1 MAKISKYV
9 KLDKDILLEYIY
21 NDGNMIGDQYKILVD
36 SRDNRRSYIAGDL
49 SSTGN
54 TNILSQENQLFK
66 LDSVSGKYGIV
77 RPDYYS
83 YLQYKEF
90 SSSIPVRHDTIKIHI
105 PINWTFGEHLGFYIR
120 VYTLD
125 ETNTNPFEI
134 SNFYFDMT
142 NVSQQ
147 YLLNYSTPPLLFQ
160 EKLWGKTIQIEV
172 PAVNEIAAQKVDGSA
187 KPDSI
192 NYNLTNGI
200 GLSITAPIFID
211 FLFIDGIQKINGIS
225 SYILAGKVTTTIPQ
239 TPEFE
244 RLGLIIKHST
254 EGDFFEVYGIYNN
267 NIAEFKKFID
277 DSFTMGHRY
286 YVQYNITTYEQN
298 IRGKTTT
305 VTVYDGFNETIE
317 YRPIIKFSTTTAII
331 DVEMRL
337 IDSVDDSYILRRAS
351 YGMLQDEVSKY
362 STNMLK
368 INLVNASKPKIY
380 NVKNAIDASLLGVTN
395 AMGRTTTP
403 RGRFNKNNPNGA
415 GSGSGSGSG
424 SGFTAYASSGAGFN
438 VGIAVNK
445 GDFGS
450 GNAFGAGIG
459 ANGVAG
465 AGNAAGSG
473 FGSGLGAGAGSGFG
487 AAGAGAGV
495 AGDTGAGFGAGG
507 GNGVGGAGAGAGAGV
522 GNGAGGLFGSNGVQI
537 QTIKVP
543 YPVLIDKFNIIGKSE
558 NSIFNN
564 NTFFGNAKMQIKI
577 YPFDNIIKFI
587 IASGDATKPDYL
599 DMTGLGE
606 IRLTFKNDNRTEE
619 FPLMAESTDINLKLG
634 HVVFKVPQ
642 NKVLS
647 IKKIYESGVNIFY
660 ITAFSQGNNSVVYTG
675 LYQIFDNLKN
685 VSDLNKD
692 SAAEGAKPS
701 INPDPNLPKNTAVVT
716 RKLITSQTA
725 PTKKI

>member
-9 KLDKDILLEYIY
+9 KLDRDILLEYIY
-21 NDGNMIGDQYKILVD
+21 NDGNMVSDQYKILVD

-49 SSTGN
+49 STTGN
-54 TNILSQENQLFK
+54 TNIKGQENQLFK

-77 RPDYYS
+77 NPDYYS

-90 SSSIPVRHDTIKIHI
+90 SSSIPVRHDTIKVHI
-105 PINWTFGEHLGFYIR
+105 PINWTFGEHLGYYIR

-160 EKLWGKTIQIEV
+160 EKLWGKNIQIEI
-172 PAVNEIAAQKVDGSA
+172 PAINEIAAQKVNGSP
-187 KPDSI
+187 KEDSI
-192 NYNLTNGI
+192 NFNLTNGI

-211 FLFIDGIQKINGIS
+211 FFFIDGIQKVNGIS
-225 SYILAGKVTTTIPQ
+225 TYILAGKVTTTIPQ
-239 TPEFE
+239 APEFE
-244 RLGLIIKHST
+244 RLGLVVKHST
-254 EGDFFEVYGIYNN
+254 EGDFFEVYGTYND
-267 NIAEFKKFID
+267 NIAEFKKFMD

-305 VTVYDGFNETIE
+305 VTVYDGFNETVE

-368 INLVNASKPKIY
+368 INLVNAAKPKIY

-395 AMGRTTTP
+395 AMGRTTNP
-403 RGRFNKNNPNGA
+403 KGRVNQM
-415 GSGSGSGSG
+415 
-424 SGFTAYASSGAGFN
+424 ASSGAGFN

-445 GDFGS
+445 GDLGS
-450 GNAFGAGIG
+450 GNSF
-459 ANGVAG
+459 
-465 AGNAAGSG
+465 
-473 FGSGLGAGAGSGFG
+473 
-487 AAGAGAGV
+487 
-495 AGDTGAGFGAGG
+495 
-507 GNGVGGAGAGAGAGV
+507 GAGV
-522 GNGAGGLFGSNGVQI
+522 GANGGGGFGGNSSPGVQI
-537 QTIKVP
+537 QTVKVP
-543 YPVLIDKFNIIGKSE
+543 YPVLIDKFNIIGKSD
-558 NSIFNN
+558 NSVFNN

-587 IASGDATKPDYL
+587 IASGDVLKPDYL

-606 IRLTFKNDNRTEE
+606 IKLTFKNDNSMEE
-619 FPLMAESTDINLKLG
+619 FPLMIESTDINLKLG
-634 HVVFKVPQ
+634 QVVFKIPQ
-642 NKVLS
+642 TKVLS
-647 IKKIYESGVNIFY
+647 LKKIYESGVNIFY
-660 ITAFSQGNNSVVYTG
+660 ITSTNQGNTSAVYTG
-675 LYQIFDNLKN
+675 LYQIFDSLKN
-685 VSDLNKD
+685 VSDLNKE
-692 SAAEGAKPS
+692 SVAEGSKPS
-701 INPDPNLPKNTAVVT
+701 INQDPKLPKETAVVT
-716 RKLITSQTA
+716 RKVITGETS
-725 PTKKI
+725 PIKKG

>member
-21 NDGNMIGDQYKILVD
+21 NDGNMVGDQYKILVD

-49 SSTGN
+49 STTGN
-54 TNILSQENQLFK
+54 TNISGQENQLFK

-172 PAVNEIAAQKVDGSA
+172 PAVNEISAQKVDGSA

-254 EGDFFEVYGIYNN
+254 EGDFFEIYGTYNE

-395 AMGRTTTP
+395 AMGRTTAP
-403 RGRFNKNNPNGA
+403 KGRFNQK
-415 GSGSGSGSG
+415 
-424 SGFTAYASSGAGFN
+424 TSSGAGFN

-445 GDFGS
+445 GDLGS
-450 GNAFGAGIG
+450 GNAFGAGVG

-473 FGSGLGAGAGSGFG
+473 FG
-487 AAGAGAGV
+487 AAGAGTGV
-495 AGDTGAGFGAGG
+495 AGAAGDGFGAGG
-507 GNGVGGAGAGAGAGV
+507 GNGAGGAGSGFGA

-606 IRLTFKNDNRTEE
+606 IKLTFKNDNKTEE
-619 FPLMAESTDINLKLG
+619 FPLMAESTDINLKIG
-634 HVVFKVPQ
+634 QVVFKVPQ
-642 NKVLS
+642 SKVLS

-660 ITAFSQGNNSVVYTG
+660 ITALSQGNNSVVYTG

-725 PTKKI
+725 PTKKGG

>member
-21 NDGNMIGDQYKILVD
+21 NDGNMVGDQYKILID

-54 TNILSQENQLFK
+54 TNIKGQENQLFR
-66 LDSVSGKYGIV
+66 LDSVSGRYGIV
-77 RPDYYS
+77 NPDYYS

-90 SSSIPVRHDTIKIHI
+90 GASIPVRHDTIKVHI

-172 PAVNEIAAQKVDGSA
+172 PAINEIAAQKTNGFP
-187 KPDSI
+187 KEDSI
-192 NYNLTNGI
+192 NSNLSNGI
-200 GLSITAPIFID
+200 GISLTAPIFID
-211 FLFIDGIQKINGIS
+211 FFFIDGIQKVNGITT
-225 SYILAGKVTTTIPQ
+225 YILANKVTTTIPQ
-239 TPEFE
+239 APEFE
-244 RLGLIIKHST
+244 RLALVVKHSS
-254 EGDFFEVYGIYNN
+254 EGDFFEIYGTYND

-277 DSFTMGHRY
+277 DSVKMGHRY

-305 VTVYDGFNETIE
+305 VTVHDGFNEMIE

-395 AMGRTTTP
+395 AMGRTTKP
-403 RGRFNKNNPNGA
+403 RGRTNQM
-415 GSGSGSGSG
+415 
-424 SGFTAYASSGAGFN
+424 ASSGAGFN

-450 GNAFGAGIG
+450 GNDFGAGVG
-459 ANGVAG
+459 TNG
-465 AGNAAGSG
+465 
-473 FGSGLGAGAGSGFG
+473 
-487 AAGAGAGV
+487 
-495 AGDTGAGFGAGG
+495 GAGFGGSGG
-507 GNGVGGAGAGAGAGV
+507 SVK
-522 GNGAGGLFGSNGVQI
+522 I
-537 QTIKVP
+537 ETIKVP
-543 YPVLIDKFNIIGKSE
+543 YPVLIDKFNIIGKSD
-558 NSIFNN
+558 NAIFSN
-564 NTFFGNAKMQIKI
+564 NTFYGNAKMQIKI
-577 YPFDNIIKFI
+577 YPYDNILKFI
-587 IASGDATKPDYL
+587 IASGDPLKPDYL

-606 IRLTFKNDNRTEE
+606 IKLAFRTDNTTEE
-619 FPLMAESTDINLKLG
+619 FTLLAEATDINLKLG
-634 HVVFKVPQ
+634 QVVFKIPQ
-642 NKVLS
+642 SKVMS
-647 IKKIYESGVNIFY
+647 IKKIYESGVNLFY
-660 ITAFSQGNNSVVYTG
+660 IIASSQGNVSVVYTG
-675 LYQIFDNLKN
+675 LFQIFDNLAN
-685 VSDLNKD
+685 ISTLNKD
-692 SAAEGAKPS
+692 SVANPG
-701 INPDPNLPKNTAVVT
+701 INQDPKLPKETAVVT
-716 RKLITSQTA
+716 RKLITGETA
-725 PTKKI
+725 PTKKGG

>member
-54 TNILSQENQLFK
+54 TNIKAQENQLFR
-66 LDSVSGKYGIV
+66 LDQVSGRYGIV
-77 RPDYYS
+77 NPDYYS

-90 SSSIPVRHDTIKIHI
+90 GASIPVRHDTIKIHI

-120 VYTLD
+120 VHGLD

-147 YLLNYSTPPLLFQ
+147 YLMSYSSPPLLFQ
-160 EKLWGKTIQIEV
+160 EKLWGKTVQIEI
-172 PAVNEIAAQKVDGSA
+172 PAINELAAQKVNGLP
-187 KPDSI
+187 KNDSI
-192 NYNLTNGI
+192 NSNLTNGI

-211 FLFIDGIQKINGIS
+211 FYFIDGIQKVNGIT
-225 SYILAGKVTTTIPQ
+225 SYLLASKVTTTIPQ
-239 TPEFE
+239 APEFE
-244 RLGLIIKHST
+244 RLALMVQHST
-254 EGDFFEVYGIYNN
+254 QGDFFEIYGTYND

-277 DSFTMGHRY
+277 DSVKMGHRY

-305 VTVYDGFNETIE
+305 VTVHDGFNESIE

-368 INLVNASKPKIY
+368 INLVNASKPKVY

-395 AMGRTTTP
+395 AMGRTTKP
-403 RGRFNKNNPNGA
+403 RGRINQ
-415 GSGSGSGSG
+415 
-424 SGFTAYASSGAGFN
+424 TTSSGAGFN

-450 GNAFGAGIG
+450 GSGFGAGVG
-459 ANGVAG
+459 ANGGAGFGG
-465 AGNAAGSG
+465 AGN
-473 FGSGLGAGAGSGFG
+473 GSGLGS
-487 AAGAGAGV
+487 
-495 AGDTGAGFGAGG
+495 
-507 GNGVGGAGAGAGAGV
+507 GNG
-522 GNGAGGLFGSNGVQI
+522 QI
-537 QTIKVP
+537 KIETIKVP
-543 YPVLIDKFNIIGKSE
+543 YPVLIDRANIIGKSD

-564 NTFFGNAKMQIKI
+564 NVFYGNAKMQIKV
-577 YPFDNIIKFI
+577 YPYDNIIKFI
-587 IASGDATKPDYL
+587 IASGDPLKPDYL

-606 IRLTFKNDNRTEE
+606 IKMTFRNDNTTEE
-619 FPLMAESTDINLKLG
+619 FSLLVESTDINLKLG
-634 HVVFKVPQ
+634 QVVFKIPQ
-642 NKVLS
+642 SKVMS
-647 IKKIYESGVNIFY
+647 IKKIYESGVNLFY
-660 ITAFSQGNNSVVYTG
+660 IVASSQGNVSVVYTG
-675 LYQIFDNLKN
+675 LFQIFDNLAN
-685 VSDLNKD
+685 VSTLNKD
-692 SAAEGAKPS
+692 SVTEGNKPS
-701 INPDPNLPKNTAVVT
+701 INQDPNLPKATAVVT
-716 RKLITSQTA
+716 RKLITGETT
-725 PTKKI
+725 PTKKGG

>member
-54 TNILSQENQLFK
+54 TNIKGQENQLFR
-66 LDSVSGKYGIV
+66 LDQVSGRYGIV
-77 RPDYYS
+77 NPEYYS

-90 SSSIPVRHDTIKIHI
+90 GASIPVRHDTIKVHI

-120 VYTLD
+120 VYAL
-125 ETNTNPFEI
+125 EESNTSPFEI

-147 YLLNYSTPPLLFQ
+147 YLLNYSSPPLLFQ

-172 PAVNEIAAQKVDGSA
+172 PAINEVAAQKTNGFP
-187 KPDSI
+187 KENSI
-192 NYNLTNGI
+192 NSNLTNGI

-211 FLFIDGIQKINGIS
+211 FYFIDGIQKVNGVT
-225 SYILAGKVTTTIPQ
+225 SYILANKVTTTIPQ
-239 TPEFE
+239 APEFE
-244 RLGLIIKHST
+244 RLALVVQHST
-254 EGDFFEVYGIYNN
+254 EGDFFEIYGTYND

-277 DSFTMGHRY
+277 DSVKMGHRY

-305 VTVYDGFNETIE
+305 VTVHDGFNESIE

-368 INLVNASKPKIY
+368 INLVNASKPKVY

-395 AMGRTTTP
+395 AMGRTTNP
-403 RGRFNKNNPNGA
+403 RGRVNQM
-415 GSGSGSGSG
+415 
-424 SGFTAYASSGAGFN
+424 ASSGAGFN

-445 GDFGS
+445 GDLGS

-459 ANGVAG
+459 ANGG
-465 AGNAAGSG
+465 AGNGSG
-473 FGSGLGAGAGSGFG
+473 N
-487 AAGAGAGV
+487 
-495 AGDTGAGFGAGG
+495 G
-507 GNGVGGAGAGAGAGV
+507 GNGM
-522 GNGAGGLFGSNGVQI
+522 GNGQI
-537 QTIKVP
+537 KIETVKVP
-543 YPVLIDKFNIIGKSE
+543 YPVLIDRANVIGKSD

-564 NTFFGNAKMQIKI
+564 NVFYGNAKMQIKI
-577 YPFDNIIKFI
+577 YPYDNIIKFI
-587 IASGDATKPDYL
+587 IASGDPLKPDYL

-606 IRLTFKNDNRTEE
+606 IKMAFRNDNTTEE
-619 FPLMAESTDINLKLG
+619 FTLLAESTDINLKLG
-634 HVVFKVPQ
+634 QVVFKIPQ
-642 NKVLS
+642 SKVIS
-647 IKKIYESGVNIFY
+647 IKRIYESGVNLFY
-660 ITAFSQGNNSVVYTG
+660 IIASSQGNVSVVYTG
-675 LYQIFDNLKN
+675 LFQIFDNLAN
-685 VSDLNKD
+685 VSTLNRD
-692 SAAEGAKPS
+692 SVAEGNKPS
-701 INPDPNLPKNTAVVT
+701 INQDPKLPKDTAVVT
-716 RKLITSQTA
+716 RKLITGDTA
-725 PTKKI
+725 PTKKGG

>member
-21 NDGNMIGDQYKILVD
+21 NDGNMVGDQYKILID

-54 TNILSQENQLFK
+54 TNIKGQENQLFR
-66 LDSVSGKYGIV
+66 LDSVSGRYGIV
-77 RPDYYS
+77 NPDYYS

-90 SSSIPVRHDTIKIHI
+90 GASIPVRHDTIKVHI

-147 YLLNYSTPPLLFQ
+147 YLMNYSTPPLLFQ

-172 PAVNEIAAQKVDGSA
+172 PAINEIAAQKTDGLP
-187 KPDSI
+187 KEDSI
-192 NYNLTNGI
+192 NSNLSNGI
-200 GLSITAPIFID
+200 GISLTAPIFID
-211 FLFIDGIQKINGIS
+211 FFFIDGIQKVNGITT
-225 SYILAGKVTTTIPQ
+225 YILANKVTTTIPQ
-239 TPEFE
+239 APEFE
-244 RLGLIIKHST
+244 RLALVVQHSS
-254 EGDFFEVYGIYNN
+254 EGDFFEIYGTYND

-277 DSFTMGHRY
+277 DSVKMGHRY

-305 VTVYDGFNETIE
+305 VTVHDGFNEMIE
-317 YRPIIKFSTTTAII
+317 YRPIIKFSTTTASI

-362 STNMLK
+362 STSMLK

-403 RGRFNKNNPNGA
+403 RGRTNQM
-415 GSGSGSGSG
+415 
-424 SGFTAYASSGAGFN
+424 ASSGAGFN

-445 GDFGS
+445 GDLGS
-450 GNAFGAGIG
+450 GNDFGAGVG
-459 ANGVAG
+459 ANG
-465 AGNAAGSG
+465 
-473 FGSGLGAGAGSGFG
+473 
-487 AAGAGAGV
+487 
-495 AGDTGAGFGAGG
+495 GAGFGGSGG
-507 GNGVGGAGAGAGAGV
+507 SVK
-522 GNGAGGLFGSNGVQI
+522 I
-537 QTIKVP
+537 ETIKVP
-543 YPVLIDKFNIIGKSE
+543 YPVLIDKFNIIGKSD
-558 NSIFNN
+558 NAIFSN
-564 NTFFGNAKMQIKI
+564 NTFYGNAKMQIKI
-577 YPFDNIIKFI
+577 YPYDNILKFI
-587 IASGDATKPDYL
+587 IASGDPLKPDYL

-606 IRLTFKNDNRTEE
+606 IKLAFRTDNTTEE
-619 FPLMAESTDINLKLG
+619 FTLLAEATDINLKLG
-634 HVVFKVPQ
+634 QVVFKIPQ
-642 NKVLS
+642 SKVIS
-647 IKKIYESGVNIFY
+647 IKKIYESGVNLFY
-660 ITAFSQGNNSVVYTG
+660 IIASSQGNVSVVYTG
-675 LYQIFDNLKN
+675 LFQIFDNLAN
-685 VSDLNKD
+685 ISALNKD
-692 SAAEGAKPS
+692 SAANPG
-701 INPDPNLPKNTAVVT
+701 INQDPKLPKETAVVT
-716 RKLITSQTA
+716 RKLITGETA
-725 PTKKI
+725 PTKKGG

>member
-21 NDGNMIGDQYKILVD
+21 NDGNMVGDQYKILID
-36 SRDNRRSYIAGDL
+36 SRDGRRSYIAGDL

-54 TNILSQENQLFK
+54 TNIKGQENQLFR
-66 LDSVSGKYGIV
+66 LDSVSGRYGIV
-77 RPDYYS
+77 NPDYYS

-90 SSSIPVRHDTIKIHI
+90 GASIPVRHDTIKVHI

-147 YLLNYSTPPLLFQ
+147 YLMNYSTPPLLFQ

-172 PAVNEIAAQKVDGSA
+172 PAINEIAAQKTDGLP
-187 KPDSI
+187 KEDSI
-192 NYNLTNGI
+192 NSNLSNGI
-200 GLSITAPIFID
+200 GISLTAPIFID
-211 FLFIDGIQKINGIS
+211 FFFIDGIQKVNGITT
-225 SYILAGKVTTTIPQ
+225 YILANKVTTTIPQ
-239 TPEFE
+239 ASEFE
-244 RLGLIIKHST
+244 RLALVVQHSS
-254 EGDFFEVYGIYNN
+254 EGDFFEIYGTYND

-277 DSFTMGHRY
+277 DSVKMGHRY

-305 VTVYDGFNETIE
+305 VTVHDGFNEMIE

-362 STNMLK
+362 STSMLK

-403 RGRFNKNNPNGA
+403 RGRTNQM
-415 GSGSGSGSG
+415 
-424 SGFTAYASSGAGFN
+424 ASSGAGFN

-445 GDFGS
+445 GDLGS
-450 GNAFGAGIG
+450 GNDFGAGVG
-459 ANGVAG
+459 ANG
-465 AGNAAGSG
+465 
-473 FGSGLGAGAGSGFG
+473 
-487 AAGAGAGV
+487 
-495 AGDTGAGFGAGG
+495 GAGFGGSGG
-507 GNGVGGAGAGAGAGV
+507 SVKV
-522 GNGAGGLFGSNGVQI
+522 E
-537 QTIKVP
+537 TIKVP
-543 YPVLIDKFNIIGKSE
+543 YPVLIDKFNIIGKSD
-558 NSIFNN
+558 NAIFSN
-564 NTFFGNAKMQIKI
+564 NTFYGNAKMQIKI
-577 YPFDNIIKFI
+577 YPYDNILKFI
-587 IASGDATKPDYL
+587 IASGDPLKPDYL

-606 IRLTFKNDNRTEE
+606 IKLAFRTDNTTEE
-619 FPLMAESTDINLKLG
+619 FTLLAEATDINLKLG
-634 HVVFKVPQ
+634 QVVFKIPQ
-642 NKVLS
+642 SKVLS
-647 IKKIYESGVNIFY
+647 IKKIYESGVNLFY
-660 ITAFSQGNNSVVYTG
+660 IIASSQGNVSVVYTG
-675 LYQIFDNLKN
+675 LFQIFDNLAN
-685 VSDLNKD
+685 ISALNKD
-692 SAAEGAKPS
+692 SAANPG
-701 INPDPNLPKNTAVVT
+701 INQDPKLPKETAVVT
-716 RKLITSQTA
+716 RKLITGETA
-725 PTKKI
+725 PTKKGG

>member
-9 KLDKDILLEYIY
+9 KLDRDILLEYIY
-21 NDGNMIGDQYKILVD
+21 NDGNMISDQYKILVD

-49 SSTGN
+49 SGTGN
-54 TNILSQENQLFK
+54 TNIKGQENQLFK

-77 RPDYYS
+77 NPDYYS

-90 SSSIPVRHDTIKIHI
+90 SSSIPVRHDTIKVHI

-160 EKLWGKTIQIEV
+160 EKLWGKTIEIEV
-172 PAVNEIAAQKVDGSA
+172 PAINEIATQKVDGSP
-187 KPDSI
+187 KEDSI

-211 FLFIDGIQKINGIS
+211 FFFIDGIQKVNGIS
-225 SYILAGKVTTTIPQ
+225 TYILAGKVTTTIPQ

-244 RLGLIIKHST
+244 RLGLVVKHST
-254 EGDFFEVYGIYNN
+254 EGDFFEIHGTYND

-305 VTVYDGFNETIE
+305 VTVHDGFNETIE

-368 INLVNASKPKIY
+368 INLTNATKPKIY

-403 RGRFNKNNPNGA
+403 RGRTNNM
-415 GSGSGSGSG
+415 
-424 SGFTAYASSGAGFN
+424 ASSGAGFN

-445 GDFGS
+445 GDLGS
-450 GNAFGAGIG
+450 GNSF
-459 ANGVAG
+459 
-465 AGNAAGSG
+465 
-473 FGSGLGAGAGSGFG
+473 
-487 AAGAGAGV
+487 
-495 AGDTGAGFGAGG
+495 
-507 GNGVGGAGAGAGAGV
+507 GAGV
-522 GNGAGGLFGSNGVQI
+522 GNNGGVFGGNSNTTQV

-543 YPVLIDKFNIIGKSE
+543 YPVLVDKFNIIGKSE
-558 NSIFNN
+558 NSVFNN
-564 NTFFGNAKMQIKI
+564 NTFYGNAKMQIKI

-587 IASGDATKPDYL
+587 IASGDPLKPDYL

-606 IRLTFKNDNRTEE
+606 IKLVFKNDNTTQE
-619 FPLMAESTDINLKLG
+619 FPLMIESSDINLKLG
-634 HVVFKVPQ
+634 QIVFKLPQ
-642 NKVLS
+642 SKVLS
-647 IKKIYESGVNIFY
+647 VKKIYESGVNIFY
-660 ITAFSQGNNSVVYTG
+660 ITSFNQGNTSVVYTG

-692 SAAEGAKPS
+692 SVVVGNSA
-701 INPDPNLPKNTAVVT
+701 INQDPKLPRETAVVT
-716 RKLITSQTA
+716 RKLITSETA
-725 PTKKI
+725 PTKKG

>member
-21 NDGNMIGDQYKILVD
+21 NDGNMVGDQYKILID
-36 SRDNRRSYIAGDL
+36 SRDGRRSYIAGDL

-54 TNILSQENQLFK
+54 TNIKGQENQLFR
-66 LDSVSGKYGIV
+66 LDSVSGRYGIV
-77 RPDYYS
+77 NPDYYS

-90 SSSIPVRHDTIKIHI
+90 GASIPVRHDTIKVHI

-147 YLLNYSTPPLLFQ
+147 YLMNYSTPPLLFQ

-172 PAVNEIAAQKVDGSA
+172 PAINEIAAQKTDGLP
-187 KPDSI
+187 KEDSI
-192 NYNLTNGI
+192 NSNLSNGI
-200 GLSITAPIFID
+200 GISLTAPIFID
-211 FLFIDGIQKINGIS
+211 FFFIDGIQKVNGITT
-225 SYILAGKVTTTIPQ
+225 YILANKVTTTIPQ
-239 TPEFE
+239 APEFE
-244 RLGLIIKHST
+244 RLALVVQHSS
-254 EGDFFEVYGIYNN
+254 EGDFFEIYGTYND

-277 DSFTMGHRY
+277 DSVKMGHRY

-305 VTVYDGFNETIE
+305 VTVHDGFNEMIE

-362 STNMLK
+362 STSMLK

-403 RGRFNKNNPNGA
+403 RGRTNQM
-415 GSGSGSGSG
+415 
-424 SGFTAYASSGAGFN
+424 ASSGAGFN

-445 GDFGS
+445 GDLGS
-450 GNAFGAGIG
+450 GNDFGAGVG
-459 ANGVAG
+459 ANG
-465 AGNAAGSG
+465 
-473 FGSGLGAGAGSGFG
+473 
-487 AAGAGAGV
+487 
-495 AGDTGAGFGAGG
+495 GAGFGGSGG
-507 GNGVGGAGAGAGAGV
+507 SVKV
-522 GNGAGGLFGSNGVQI
+522 E
-537 QTIKVP
+537 TIKVP
-543 YPVLIDKFNIIGKSE
+543 YPVLIDKFNIIGKSD
-558 NSIFNN
+558 NAIFSN
-564 NTFFGNAKMQIKI
+564 NTFYGNAKMQIKI
-577 YPFDNIIKFI
+577 YPYDNILKFI
-587 IASGDATKPDYL
+587 IASGDPLKPDYL

-606 IRLTFKNDNRTEE
+606 IKLAFRTDNTTEE
-619 FPLMAESTDINLKLG
+619 FTLLAEATDINLKLG
-634 HVVFKVPQ
+634 QVVFKIPQ
-642 NKVLS
+642 SKVMS
-647 IKKIYESGVNIFY
+647 IKKIYESGVNLFY
-660 ITAFSQGNNSVVYTG
+660 IIASSQGNVSVVYTG
-675 LYQIFDNLKN
+675 LFQIFDNLAN
-685 VSDLNKD
+685 ISALNKD
-692 SAAEGAKPS
+692 SAANPG
-701 INPDPNLPKNTAVVT
+701 INQDPKLPKETAVVT
-716 RKLITSQTA
+716 RKLITGETA
-725 PTKKI
+725 PTKKGG

>member
-36 SRDNRRSYIAGDL
+36 SRDNRRSYIAGDF

-54 TNILSQENQLFK
+54 TNIKGKENQLFR
-66 LDSVSGKYGIV
+66 LDQVSGRYGIV
-77 RPDYYS
+77 NPDYYS

-90 SSSIPVRHDTIKIHI
+90 SASIPVRHDTIKVHI

-120 VYTLD
+120 VYGLD

-147 YLLNYSTPPLLFQ
+147 YLLNYSAPPLLFQ
-160 EKLWGKTIQIEV
+160 EKLWGKNIQIEI
-172 PAVNEIAAQKVDGSA
+172 PAINELAAQKVNGLP
-187 KPDSI
+187 KNDSI
-192 NYNLTNGI
+192 NSNLSNGI

-211 FLFIDGIQKINGIS
+211 FYFIDGIQKVNGIT

-239 TPEFE
+239 APEFE
-244 RLGLIIKHST
+244 RLALMVQHST
-254 EGDFFEVYGIYNN
+254 EGDFFEIYGTYND

-277 DSFTMGHRY
+277 DSVKMGHRY

-305 VTVYDGFNETIE
+305 VTVHDGFNESIE

-337 IDSVDDSYILRRAS
+337 VDSVDDSYILRRAS

-368 INLVNASKPKIY
+368 INLVNASKPKVY

-395 AMGRTTTP
+395 AMGRTTKP
-403 RGRFNKNNPNGA
+403 RGRIKM
-415 GSGSGSGSG
+415 
-424 SGFTAYASSGAGFN
+424 ASSGAGFN

-445 GDFGS
+445 GDLGS

-459 ANGVAG
+459 ANG
-465 AGNAAGSG
+465 
-473 FGSGLGAGAGSGFG
+473 
-487 AAGAGAGV
+487 
-495 AGDTGAGFGAGG
+495 GAGFG
-507 GNGVGGAGAGAGAGV
+507 GNGT
-522 GNGAGGLFGSNGVQI
+522 GNGAGNGGLGSGQVKI
-537 QTIKVP
+537 ETVKVP
-543 YPVLIDKFNIIGKSE
+543 YPVLIDRANIIGKSD

-564 NTFFGNAKMQIKI
+564 NVFYGNAKMQIKI
-577 YPFDNIIKFI
+577 YPYDNIIKFI
-587 IASGDATKPDYL
+587 IASGDPLKPDYL

-606 IRLTFKNDNRTEE
+606 IKMTFRNDNTTEE
-619 FPLMAESTDINLKLG
+619 FTLLAESTDINLKLG
-634 HVVFKVPQ
+634 QVVFKVPQ
-642 NKVLS
+642 SKVIS
-647 IKKIYESGVNIFY
+647 IKRIYESGVNLFY
-660 ITAFSQGNNSVVYTG
+660 IIASSQGNVSVVYTG
-675 LYQIFDNLKN
+675 LFQIFDNLAN
-685 VSDLNKD
+685 VSTLNKD
-692 SAAEGAKPS
+692 SVAEGNKPS
-701 INPDPNLPKNTAVVT
+701 INQDPKLPKDTAVVT
-716 RKLITSQTA
+716 RKLITGETA
-725 PTKKI
+725 PTKKGG

>member
-21 NDGNMIGDQYKILVD
+21 NDGNMVGDQYKILID
-36 SRDNRRSYIAGDL
+36 SRDGRRSYIAGDL

-54 TNILSQENQLFK
+54 TNIKGQENQLFR
-66 LDSVSGKYGIV
+66 LDAVSGRYGIV
-77 RPDYYS
+77 NPDYYS

-90 SSSIPVRHDTIKIHI
+90 GASIPVRHDTIKVHI

-147 YLLNYSTPPLLFQ
+147 YLMNYSTPPLLFQ

-172 PAVNEIAAQKVDGSA
+172 PAINEIAAQKTDGLP
-187 KPDSI
+187 KEDSI
-192 NYNLTNGI
+192 NSNLSNGI
-200 GLSITAPIFID
+200 GISLTAPIFID
-211 FLFIDGIQKINGIS
+211 FFFIDGIQKVNGITT
-225 SYILAGKVTTTIPQ
+225 YILANKVTTTIPQ
-239 TPEFE
+239 APEFE
-244 RLGLIIKHST
+244 RLALVVQHSS
-254 EGDFFEVYGIYNN
+254 EGDFFEIYGTYND

-277 DSFTMGHRY
+277 DSVKMGHRY

-305 VTVYDGFNETIE
+305 VTVHDGFNEMIE

-362 STNMLK
+362 STSMLK

-403 RGRFNKNNPNGA
+403 RGRTNQM
-415 GSGSGSGSG
+415 
-424 SGFTAYASSGAGFN
+424 ASSGAGFN

-445 GDFGS
+445 GDLGS
-450 GNAFGAGIG
+450 GNDFGAGVG
-459 ANGVAG
+459 ANG
-465 AGNAAGSG
+465 
-473 FGSGLGAGAGSGFG
+473 
-487 AAGAGAGV
+487 
-495 AGDTGAGFGAGG
+495 GAGFGGSGG
-507 GNGVGGAGAGAGAGV
+507 SVKV
-522 GNGAGGLFGSNGVQI
+522 E
-537 QTIKVP
+537 TIKVP
-543 YPVLIDKFNIIGKSE
+543 YPVLIDKFNIIGKSD
-558 NSIFNN
+558 NAIFSN
-564 NTFFGNAKMQIKI
+564 NTFYGNAKMQIKI
-577 YPFDNIIKFI
+577 YPYDNILKFI
-587 IASGDATKPDYL
+587 IASGDPLKPDYL

-606 IRLTFKNDNRTEE
+606 IKLAFRTDNTTEE
-619 FPLMAESTDINLKLG
+619 FTLLAEATDINLKLG
-634 HVVFKVPQ
+634 QVVFKIPQ
-642 NKVLS
+642 SKVMA
-647 IKKIYESGVNIFY
+647 IKKIYEAGVNLFY
-660 ITAFSQGNNSVVYTG
+660 IIASSQGNVSVVYTG
-675 LYQIFDNLKN
+675 LFQIFDNLAN
-685 VSDLNKD
+685 ISALNKD
-692 SAAEGAKPS
+692 SAANPG
-701 INPDPNLPKNTAVVT
+701 INQDPKLPKETAVVT
-716 RKLITSQTA
+716 RKLITGETA
-725 PTKKI
+725 PTKKGG

>member
-21 NDGNMIGDQYKILVD
+21 NDGNMVGDQYKILID
-36 SRDNRRSYIAGDL
+36 SRDGRRSYIAGDL

-54 TNILSQENQLFK
+54 TNIKGQENQLFR
-66 LDSVSGKYGIV
+66 LDSVSGRYGIV
-77 RPDYYS
+77 NPDYYS

-90 SSSIPVRHDTIKIHI
+90 GASIPVRHDTIKVHI

-147 YLLNYSTPPLLFQ
+147 YLMNYSTPPLLFQ

-172 PAVNEIAAQKVDGSA
+172 PAINEIAAQKTDGLP
-187 KPDSI
+187 KEDSI
-192 NYNLTNGI
+192 NSNLSNGI
-200 GLSITAPIFID
+200 GISLTAPIFID
-211 FLFIDGIQKINGIS
+211 FFFIDGIQKVNGITT
-225 SYILAGKVTTTIPQ
+225 YILANKVTTTIPQ
-239 TPEFE
+239 APEFE
-244 RLGLIIKHST
+244 RLALVVQHSS
-254 EGDFFEVYGIYNN
+254 EGDFFEIYGTYND

-277 DSFTMGHRY
+277 DSVKMGHRY

-305 VTVYDGFNETIE
+305 VTVHDGFNEMIE

-362 STNMLK
+362 STSMLK

-395 AMGRTTTP
+395 AMGRTTKP
-403 RGRFNKNNPNGA
+403 RGRTNQM
-415 GSGSGSGSG
+415 
-424 SGFTAYASSGAGFN
+424 ASSGAGFN

-450 GNAFGAGIG
+450 GNDFGAGVG
-459 ANGVAG
+459 TNG
-465 AGNAAGSG
+465 
-473 FGSGLGAGAGSGFG
+473 
-487 AAGAGAGV
+487 
-495 AGDTGAGFGAGG
+495 GAGFGGSGG
-507 GNGVGGAGAGAGAGV
+507 SVK
-522 GNGAGGLFGSNGVQI
+522 I
-537 QTIKVP
+537 ETIKVP
-543 YPVLIDKFNIIGKSE
+543 YPVLIDKFNIIGKSD
-558 NSIFNN
+558 NAIFSN
-564 NTFFGNAKMQIKI
+564 NTFYGNAKMQIKI
-577 YPFDNIIKFI
+577 YPYDNILKFI
-587 IASGDATKPDYL
+587 IASGDPLKPDYL

-606 IRLTFKNDNRTEE
+606 IKLAFRTDNTTEE
-619 FPLMAESTDINLKLG
+619 FTLLAEATDINLKLG
-634 HVVFKVPQ
+634 QVVFKIPQ
-642 NKVLS
+642 SKVMS
-647 IKKIYESGVNIFY
+647 IKKIYESGVNLFY
-660 ITAFSQGNNSVVYTG
+660 IIASSQGNVSVVYTG
-675 LYQIFDNLKN
+675 LFQIFDNLAN
-685 VSDLNKD
+685 ISTLNKD
-692 SAAEGAKPS
+692 SVANPG
-701 INPDPNLPKNTAVVT
+701 INQDPKLPKETAVVT
-716 RKLITSQTA
+716 RKLITGETA
-725 PTKKI
+725 PTKKGG

>member
-9 KLDKDILLEYIY
+9 KLNRDILLEYIY
-21 NDGNMIGDQYKILVD
+21 NDGNLIGDQYKILID

-54 TNILSQENQLFK
+54 TNIKGQENQLFR

-77 RPDYYS
+77 NPDYYS

-90 SSSIPVRHDTIKIHI
+90 SASIPVRHDTIKVHI

-125 ETNTNPFEI
+125 QTNTNPFEL

-142 NVSQQ
+142 KVSQQ
-147 YLLNYSTPPLLFQ
+147 SLLNYSTPPLLFQ
-160 EKLWGKTIQIEV
+160 ERLWGKNIQIEI
-172 PAVNEIAAQKVDGSA
+172 PAVNEVAAQKTNESP
-187 KPDSI
+187 KEDSI
-192 NYNLTNGI
+192 NFNLTNGI
-200 GLSITAPIFID
+200 GLSITAPIFVD
-211 FLFIDGIQKINGIS
+211 FYFIDGIQKVNGIS
-225 SYILAGKVTTTIPQ
+225 SYILGGKVTTTIPQ
-239 TPEFE
+239 APEFE
-244 RLGLIIKHST
+244 RLGLVIKHST
-254 EGDFFEVYGIYNN
+254 EGDFFEVYGTYND
-267 NIAEFKKFID
+267 NIAEFKKFMD
-277 DSFTMGHRY
+277 DSFKMGHRY

-305 VTVYDGFNETIE
+305 VTVHDGFNETIE

-337 IDSVDDSYILRRAS
+337 IDSVDDSYILRRSS

-368 INLVNASKPKIY
+368 INLTNAAKPKIY

-395 AMGRTTTP
+395 AMGRTTKP
-403 RGRFNKNNPNGA
+403 RGRFNKM
-415 GSGSGSGSG
+415 
-424 SGFTAYASSGAGFN
+424 TSSGAGFN

-445 GDFGS
+445 GDLGS
-450 GNAFGAGIG
+450 GNDF
-459 ANGVAG
+459 
-465 AGNAAGSG
+465 
-473 FGSGLGAGAGSGFG
+473 
-487 AAGAGAGV
+487 
-495 AGDTGAGFGAGG
+495 
-507 GNGVGGAGAGAGAGV
+507 GAGV
-522 GNGAGGLFGSNGVQI
+522 GGNGGGGFGGNGGAGNGNGNGNGLGGNGVQI

-558 NSIFNN
+558 NAIFNN
-564 NTFFGNAKMQIKI
+564 NVFYGNAKMQIKI

-587 IASGDATKPDYL
+587 IASGDALKPDYL

-606 IRLTFKNDNRTEE
+606 IRLTFRNDKATEE

-634 HVVFKVPQ
+634 QVVFKIPQ
-642 NKVLS
+642 SKVMS
-647 IKKIYESGVNIFY
+647 VKKIYESGINIFY
-660 ITAFSQGNNSVVYTG
+660 ITSFNQGNNSVVYTG
-675 LYQIFDNLKN
+675 LFQIFDNLKN

-692 SAAEGAKPS
+692 SVVAGNTPA
-701 INPDPNLPKNTAVVT
+701 INQDPKLPKETAVVT
-716 RKLITSQTA
+716 RKLITGETN
-725 PTKKI
+725 PTKKGG

>member
-21 NDGNMIGDQYKILVD
+21 NDGNMIGDQYKILID

-54 TNILSQENQLFK
+54 TNIKGQENQLFR
-66 LDSVSGKYGIV
+66 LDSVSGRYGIV
-77 RPDYYS
+77 NPDYYS

-90 SSSIPVRHDTIKIHI
+90 GASIPVRHDTIKVHI

-147 YLLNYSTPPLLFQ
+147 YLLNYSAPPLLFQ
-160 EKLWGKTIQIEV
+160 EKLWGKNIQIEV
-172 PAVNEIAAQKVDGSA
+172 PAINELAAQKTNSLP
-187 KPDSI
+187 KEDSI
-192 NYNLTNGI
+192 NSNLSNGI

-211 FLFIDGIQKINGIS
+211 FFFIDGIQKINGIS
-225 SYILAGKVTTTIPQ
+225 TYILAGKVTTTIPQ
-239 TPEFE
+239 APEFE
-244 RLGLIIKHST
+244 RLALVVQHSS
-254 EGDFFEVYGIYNN
+254 EGDFFEIYGTYND

-277 DSFTMGHRY
+277 DSLKMGHRY
-286 YVQYNITTYEQN
+286 YVQYNITVYEQN

-305 VTVYDGFNETIE
+305 VTVHDGFNETIE

-362 STNMLK
+362 STNMLR
-368 INLVNASKPKIY
+368 INLANASKPKIY

-403 RGRFNKNNPNGA
+403 RGRTNQL
-415 GSGSGSGSG
+415 
-424 SGFTAYASSGAGFN
+424 ASSGAGFN

-450 GNAFGAGIG
+450 GNGFGAGVG
-459 ANGVAG
+459 ANG
-465 AGNAAGSG
+465 
-473 FGSGLGAGAGSGFG
+473 
-487 AAGAGAGV
+487 
-495 AGDTGAGFGAGG
+495 GAGFG
-507 GNGVGGAGAGAGAGV
+507 GNSGAV
-522 GNGAGGLFGSNGVQI
+522 KVE
-537 QTIKVP
+537 TIKVP
-543 YPVLIDKFNIIGKSE
+543 YPVLVDKFNIIGKSD
-558 NSIFNN
+558 NAIFSN
-564 NTFFGNAKMQIKI
+564 NTFYGNAKMQIKI
-577 YPFDNIIKFI
+577 YPYDNIMKFI
-587 IASGDATKPDYL
+587 IASGDPLKPDYL

-606 IRLTFKNDNRTEE
+606 IKLAFRTDTTTEE
-619 FPLMAESTDINLKLG
+619 FTLLAEASDINLKLG
-634 HVVFKVPQ
+634 QVVFKIPQ
-642 NKVLS
+642 SKVLS
-647 IKKIYESGVNIFY
+647 IKKIYESGVNLFY
-660 ITAFSQGNNSVVYTG
+660 IIASSQGNVSVVYTG
-675 LYQIFDNLKN
+675 LFQIFDNLAN
-685 VSDLNKD
+685 ISALNKD
-692 SAAEGAKPS
+692 SASNPG
-701 INPDPNLPKNTAVVT
+701 INQDPNLPKETAVVT
-716 RKLITSQTA
+716 RKLITGETA
-725 PTKKI
+725 PTKKGG